1 MAQIYNS
8 YTPFDYERHF
18 FYVVRSTLI
27 SAKIRIIRFPI
38 DIRGRKFILWGEA
51 LTIGRH
57 CRIDAFYS
65 NGKGLPRIRF
75 GRNVQINDYVHIV
88 AMQSVIIR
96 DNVLIASHVYISDC
110 SHGSY
115 KGDKYD
121 SAPDTPPINRNYK
134 IAPVIIGDNSWIG
147 EGVIIM
153 PGVTIG
159 KGCVIGAHSI
169 VNKDVPDYSMAVGS
183 PAKII
188 KKYNFVSEKWER
200 I

>member
-8 YTPFDYERHF
+8 YTPFDYVRLF
-18 FYVVRSTLI
+18 FYVVRSKLI

-183 PAKII
+183 PSKII

>member
-1 MAQIYNS
+1 MVQIYNS
-8 YTPFDYERHF
+8 YSPFDYVRLF
-18 FYVVRSTLI
+18 YYVVRSKLI

-38 DIRGRKFILWGEA
+38 DIRGRKFILWGDD

-121 SAPDTPPINRNYK
+121 SAPDTPPINRNYR